1 MPILYDQGPLMN
13 ETEFR
18 QMRDLVNGF
27 CGIYFGE
34 EAITTVSRRLRD
46 RLKILGV
53 ANFSQYHAYLRHHP
67 NGPSEL
73 EAAIE
78 LLTTNETYFFREG
91 YQLKAFAN
99 EVLPDLKQ
107 RAFERGTRSL
117 AVWSAGCSSGEEVY
131 TIAILLL
138 ESGLFEGWDLRVFG
152 NDISRRVL
160 SKARIATYGESSF
173 RAMPKEYERFFID
186 APGGRQVH
194 PKVRSICHFGHLNL
208 MAHGHTAI
216 VGRVDAVFCRNV
228 LIYFD
233 AASRR
238 RVLDTFYQRLV
249 PGGFLMLGHSES
261 LLNSSTAFELVHTS
275 SDLVYRRPSSSLRST
290 SGSP

>member
-1 MPILYDQGPLMN
+1 MPLLFDQGPIMN

-18 QMRDLVNGF
+18 QLRDLVNSF

-34 EAITTVSRRLRD
+34 DAIATVSRRLRD
-46 RLKILGV
+46 RLKILGLH
-53 ANFSQYHAYLRHHP
+53 NFHQYHSYLRHHP
-67 NGPSEL
+67 NGQSEL
-73 EAAIE
+73 EAAVE
-78 LLTTNETYFFREG
+78 LLTTNETYLFREA
-91 YQLKAFAN
+91 YQLKSFSK
-99 EVLPDLKQ
+99 ELLPDLRK
-107 RAFERGTRSL
+107 RAADRGTRSL

-138 ESGLFEGWDLRVFG
+138 ESGLFEGWDIRVFG

-160 SKARIATYGESSF
+160 QKARTAVYGESSF
-173 RAMPKEYERFFID
+173 RAMPKEYDRYFID
-186 APGGRQVH
+186 VPGGRQVH
-194 PKVRSICHFGHLNL
+194 PRVRAICHFGHLNL

-216 VGRVDAVFCRNV
+216 VGKVDAVFCRNV

-249 PGGFLMLGHSES
+249 PGGYLLLGHSES
-261 LLNSSTAFELVHTS
+261 LLNASTAFELVHTS
-275 SDLVYRRPSSSLRST
+275 SDLVYRRPPSVAKSGGSS
-290 SGSP
+290 

>member
-1 MPILYDQGPLMN
+1 MPLLFDQGPLMN

-34 EAITTVSRRLRD
+34 ESISTVSRRLRD
-46 RLKILGV
+46 RLKILGLT
-53 ANFSQYHAYLRHHP
+53 NFHQYHTYLRHHP
-67 NGPSEL
+67 NGGSEL

-78 LLTTNETYFFREG
+78 LLTTNETYLFREA
-91 YQLKAFAN
+91 YQLKAFAK
-99 EVLPDLKQ
+99 EVLPDLRQ
-107 RAFERGTRSL
+107 RALERGTKSL

-131 TIAILLL
+131 TVAILLL
-138 ESGLFEGWDLRVFG
+138 ESGLFDGWDLRVFG

-160 SKARIATYGESSF
+160 SKARSALYGESSF
-173 RAMPKEYERFFID
+173 RAMPPEYDRFFVD

-194 PKVRSICHFGHLNL
+194 PRVRSICHFGHLNL

-216 VGRVDAVFCRNV
+216 VGRIDAVFCRNV

-249 PGGFLMLGHSES
+249 PGGYLMLGHSES
-261 LLNSSTAFELVHTS
+261 LLNSSTAFELIHTS
-275 SDLVYRRPSSSLRST
+275 SDLVYRRPPVST
-290 SGSP
+290 KLSGAT